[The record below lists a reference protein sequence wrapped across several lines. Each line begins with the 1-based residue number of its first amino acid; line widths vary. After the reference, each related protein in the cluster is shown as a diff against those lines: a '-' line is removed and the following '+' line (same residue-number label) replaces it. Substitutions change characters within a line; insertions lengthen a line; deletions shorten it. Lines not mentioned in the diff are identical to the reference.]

1 VVVAPTAQFVPNAV
15 EIAREVMSQ
24 LDAELT
30 EKYASIIRFLA
41 LNPERA
47 PLYPKKKKP
56 KGLGSKTKLRKGV
69 SFGSPDYIKK
79 YAKKFAAG
87 RILKPLKVNE
97 KIADRM
103 VSVLLEKFYPKPNEV
118 AKILKGHGICMTLE
132 NKVGDLLERYIADI
146 LESNGWV
153 WASGSLISAVDFI
166 RPPTAQNDLWH
177 ALQIKNSDVSENSSS
192 RAIRDGTD
200 IQAWHRKFSK
210 KPGDNWAAFP
220 ETFTQGKFSE
230 EGFEKF
236 VRKYVRAM
244 A

>member
-1 VVVAPTAQFVPNAV
+1 MVAPKAQFVPNAV
-15 EIAREVMSQ
+15 EIARAVMSQ
-24 LDAELT
+24 HDDELT
-30 EKYASIIRFLA
+30 EKYASVIRFLA

-47 PLYPKKKKP
+47 PLYPKKKKTKA
-56 KGLGSKTKLRKGV
+56 KGAKTITRKGV

-87 RILKPLKVNE
+87 RNLKPLKVNE

-103 VSVLLEKFYPKPNEV
+103 VSVLLEKFYPKPNDV

-132 NKVGDLLERYIADI
+132 NKVGDLLEHYIANI
-146 LESNGWV
+146 LESKGWV

-166 RPPTAQNDLWH
+166 RPPQYPKDLWH

-200 IQAWHRKFSK
+200 IKAWHRKFSK

-220 ETFTQGKFSE
+220 ETFTRGKFSE
-230 EGFEKF
+230 QGFEKF
-236 VRKYVRAM
+236 VRKYVKATT
-244 A
+244 

>member
-1 VVVAPTAQFVPNAV
+1 MVAPTAQFVPNAV